1 MGGSPWV
8 TSLNN
13 RFVVGDIPLLYLPKV
28 SGPAED
34 PGIPLRGIT
43 VANDRVFGAQ
53 LDTVWDLN
61 RLLGLPKQ
69 PGLRLDLLGDI
80 KTDRGVGAGV
90 EGRYAGEDPNGPYQG
105 GGRIYYQYDGGL
117 DNLGLDRRKLEPDD
131 SNRGEVTWRHRQT
144 LSGGAACCLVR
155 LVICRT
161 GIIWSSFTS
170 RGLTR
175 KRTWRRCWVCVRTMK
190 RGRGGCGVARI

>member
-1 MGGSPWV
+1 MLFRS
-8 TSLNN
+8 
-13 RFVVGDIPLLYLPKV
+13 LPKV

-53 LDTVWDLN
+53 LNTAWDLN

-80 KTDRGVGAGV
+80 KTDRGAGAGI
-90 EGRYAGEDPNGPYQG
+90 EGRYSGQDPAGPYQG
-105 GGRIYYQYDGGL
+105 GGRIYYQYDGGR
-117 DNLGLDRRKLEPDD
+117 DNLGLDRRGLQPDD

-144 LSGGAACCLVR
+144 LPGGSLLFGEIGYLSDR
-155 LVICRT
+155 NYLEQ
-161 GIIWSSFTS
+161 FHES
-170 RGLTR
+170 RFDTEKDVETVLGLR
-175 KRTWRRCWVCVRTMK
+175 QDYEI
-190 RGRGGCGVARI
+190 GRAHV